1 MVGHVVFEGSLS
13 WTWQSVHVYAAP
25 CMYVWIKWLARSAVR
40 PDEIRR
46 ETHVAPPAVSVRPTH

>member
-1 MVGHVVFEGSLS
+1 MPGISYSRRFV
-13 WTWQSVHVYAAP
+13 AP
-25 CMYVWIKWLARSAVR
+25 ELNDVSMCSAVYVWIKWLARS